1 MYSARMLIYAIVLLS
16 LMVPAVSAAP
26 QASVPQVAGKPA
38 DVQYPFIAEVTG
50 NNVYIRSG
58 KGPLYYQCGK
68 LNAGSTVTVVEDAD
82 GWSKIVPPEGSYSW
96 IHKDYVKVA
105 AGSNKGEVI
114 GENVRVWAGSDF
126 IEASRSD
133 SMQVKLNKNK
143 DQIDEDDFVEL
154 FADQPEN
161 SAYYKIKPP
170 AGAFLWVSS
179 EFLKYVGPLVHKTPV
194 AVPPRPDANEI
205 QSLPPAEEK
214 SIPAFGNLT
223 PEGTPDQAAPVQEPA
238 PKEAAVPAPPAPK
251 PVTKES
257 QLLKQCYE
265 LSAKIDE
272 QLKKPLGQQNY
283 ADISKSL
290 EAIKSD
296 PEAGKAAAYSQILLD
311 RIARY
316 ELAIS
321 VTDIVKQQ
329 DEALAAAKEQIEKAH
344 QAQLSKLPKTLD
356 FLFVGTLKPS
366 YVYTD
371 KTGQKR
377 YVLTDGAGKILCY
390 VTAATPEAAARLE
403 QAVDT
408 QIGIRGT
415 IVSDSKSLVT
425 LVSASAVEAMP

>member
-1 MYSARMLIYAIVLLS
+1 MLIYAILLMS
-16 LMVPAVSAAP
+16 LMVPFAPAAP
-26 QASVPQVAGKPA
+26 DASVPQVAGKPA
-38 DVQYPFIAEVTG
+38 NVQYPFIAEVTG

-58 KGPLYYQCGK
+58 KGPLYYHCGK
-68 LNAGSTVTVVEDAD
+68 LNIGNTVTVVEDAD
-82 GWSKIVPPEGSYSW
+82 GWSKIVPPEGCYSW
-96 IHKDYVKVA
+96 IHKDYVKVS

-154 FADQPEN
+154 LSDQPEN

-194 AVPPRPDANEI
+194 AVPPRPDANEV
-205 QSLPPAEEK
+205 LPPAEEK
-214 SIPAFGNLT
+214 TVPAFSNLT
-223 PEGTPDQAAPVQEPA
+223 PQEPSAQAAGVQEPA
-238 PKEAAVPAPPAPK
+238 AKEAAAPTPPAPK

-257 QLLKQCYE
+257 VLLKQCYE
-265 LSAKIDE
+265 LSAQIDQ
-272 QLKKPLGQQNY
+272 QLKKPLSEQNY

-290 EAIKSD
+290 EAIKND
-296 PEAGKAAAYSQILLD
+296 PEAGKAASYSQILLE

-316 ELAIS
+316 ELAIR

-344 QAQLSKLPKTLD
+344 QAQLSRLPKTLE

-377 YVLTDGAGKILCY
+377 YVLMDGSGKILCY
-390 VTAATPEAAARLE
+390 VTAASPEIAARLE

-408 QIGIRGT
+408 QIGIRGN
-415 IVSDSKSLVT
+415 IVSNSKALVT
-425 LVSASAVEAMP
+425 LVSATAVEAMPQ